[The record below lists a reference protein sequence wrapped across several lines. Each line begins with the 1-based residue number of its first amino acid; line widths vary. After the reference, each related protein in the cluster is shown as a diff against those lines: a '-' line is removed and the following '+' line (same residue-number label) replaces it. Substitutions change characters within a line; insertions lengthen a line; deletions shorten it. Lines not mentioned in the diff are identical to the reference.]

1 MSSTSSTPNTAGAN
15 TPLAQGRPSA
25 VRFERSQLIR
35 FAHCDPAGI
44 IFFPQ
49 YLVLFNQLTEDWFN
63 EGLHVGYADMIVER
77 KVGLPIVNLQ
87 CDFRAVSRLGD
98 TVTLGVSVEHL
109 GSRSLRLN
117 FECTSGDELRVRS
130 TQVLVFTDLTTHRSR
145 EVPEDIRRAI
155 ETFAGLPSP

>member
-1 MSSTSSTPNTAGAN
+1 MSNTPASTPAAAA
-15 TPLAQGRPSA
+15 PAAPA
-25 VRFERSQLIR
+25 ARFERAQLIR

-63 EGLHVGYADMIVER
+63 EGLGVGYADMIVGR

-109 GSRSLRLN
+109 GSRSLRRN

-145 EVPEDIRRAI
+145 EVPADIRRAI
-155 ETFAGLPSP
+155 EAFAGLTPP